1 MGKHSFEP
9 KILDGVVIP
18 SLGYPSFSYLNV
30 TEIDFDEK
38 YIGKTCFNI
47 VLVRIPPCEAD
58 YTPEVLEKTLKQF
71 VKSGSKSIYIGF
83 PWQLEALPLT
93 FEDDAYSYNLYEDKK
108 KGMYIYDA
116 SEQRLKERQF
126 DSMVKRSQNKL

>member
-1 MGKHSFEP
+1 MTVNLALKQMKPVILSSKTYELQDYGDVGKHSFEP

-38 YIGKTCFNI
+38 YVGKTCFNI

-58 YTPEVLEKTLKQF
+58 YTPE
-71 VKSGSKSIYIGF
+71 
-83 PWQLEALPLT
+83 
-93 FEDDAYSYNLYEDKK
+93 
-108 KGMYIYDA
+108 
-116 SEQRLKERQF
+116 
-126 DSMVKRSQNKL
+126 